1 MNTKRRG
8 KLSLISLV
16 VVVVFI
22 LTSGLVMKLK
32 AAPPDNNQAAIRS
45 LVDTWAAALRAK
57 DLDAVMSVY
66 SPDVVAFDIVPPLEY
81 KGREAY
87 RSDFKQMLELFAGPI
102 QTEYRDL
109 SITSGDNVG
118 FSRYL
123 QHLTATL
130 KSGEKTDTWVR
141 VTDCY
146 QKINGKWLV
155 VHEHVSAP
163 TDLESG
169 KSVLDLK
176 P

>member
-1 MNTKRRG
+1 MNTKRTGR
-8 KLSLISLV
+8 LSLISLV
-16 VVVVFI
+16 GAIAFV
-22 LTSGLVMKLK
+22 LTFGLVLKLR
-32 AAPPDNNQAAIRS
+32 AAPSDDNQAAIKS
-45 LVDTWAAALRAK
+45 LMDTWAAALRAK
-57 DLDAVMSVY
+57 DLDKLMSLY

-87 RSDFKQMLELFAGPI
+87 RSDFKKMFELFDGPI
-102 QTEYRDL
+102 QTENRDL
-109 SITSGDNVG
+109 IITSGDNIG

-146 QKINGKWLV
+146 QKTGGKWLV